1 MRLHLQK
8 EKRKRKEKKK
18 TNNNKKKTNQDN
30 LMSSVPSQICEMTKI
45 TRLDSCPILLLLG
58 ELLLSP
64 HGYSLE
70 GVAGH

>member
-8 EKRKRKEKKK
+8 EKRKREEKKK
-18 TNNNKKKTNQDN
+18 TNNNKKTNQDN

-45 TRLDSCPILLLLG
+45 TRLDSCLILILLG

-70 GVAGH
+70 GVAGC